1 LATISQTKNRGSDY
15 DGADAPSGHPGDAV
29 TDIPNIA
36 EDTPFWLL
44 LVTTLV
50 GAIEGAARGRQR
62 GSSVDIMGML
72 VFALFLG
79 LGGGLARDI
88 LLGLPVAAV
97 QTFWYPTMVV
107 VGTLIVLTVG
117 RFLPLRGWTIVVLDA
132 LTLALYAIVG
142 TQKAL
147 DYNVPPVGAIVIGL
161 FAALTGGVI
170 VSLLQQERPAIIT
183 PGAPYALLALAGIL
197 IYLALVNV
205 DGALAA
211 IVCIVFVVGARI
223 FTLRRGITTGKVRP
237 LDQ

>member
-1 LATISQTKNRGSDY
+1 
-15 DGADAPSGHPGDAV
+15 V
-29 TDIPNIA
+29 TGLPNIA
-36 EDTPFWLL
+36 ENTPFWLL

-50 GAIEGAARGRQR
+50 GAIEGAARGRKS
-62 GSSVDIMGML
+62 GSNVDIMGML

-97 QTFWYPTMVV
+97 QTFWYPAMVV
-107 VGTLIVLTVG
+107 FGTLIVLTVG
-117 RFLPLRGWTIVVLDA
+117 RFLPLRGWAMVILDA
-132 LTLALYAIVG
+132 LTLGLYAVVG

-183 PGAPYALLALAGIL
+183 PGAPYALLALGGIL
-197 IYLALVNV
+197 IYLALAEV
-205 DGALAA
+205 DGAVAA
-211 IVCIVFVVGARI
+211 IACIAFVVVTRI
-223 FTLRRGITTGKVRP
+223 FTLRRGITTGRVRP
-237 LDQ
+237 LDD